1 MSEDAGYLPDSRSG
15 SVWTNFG
22 RRIVVV
28 ALALV
33 LAQWFIV
40 PGFLAM
46 DVPSHSDL
54 WRYYAV
60 AHELPLK
67 VALVSPRPLML
78 LALKALAPIHDSGV
92 FFLLLNLPAV
102 IFVGL
107 GSIAADAFF
116 KVRTPLWAQFLLS
129 LAIFGTSTFYVLNPL
144 DYGGFLAG
152 AFLALQVIWLCEAR
166 NRGEQRREMN
176 FFVAATVAALLG
188 YVSFET
194 KPTFALL
201 IPLAPLILI
210 SSYPPR
216 KVLIG
221 CAVCAGFV
229 ALSVVK
235 DVALKSPFIE
245 VTNAAS
251 PYKIAL
257 NPISILKAAG
267 FYLRHILPWPLI
279 PVALFGFW
287 QAWRYER
294 RVFAVMVFAPI
305 LAVMPMCAIPSR
317 LLPMYS
323 WFGTVIVAAMM
334 AALLMKRRV
343 KFVSMV
349 AVGLALFSILAGM
362 AGVNLR
368 NSSVRWTVS
377 NHQFNRQAA
386 DGLKALQARVA
397 PGERILVAGR
407 LAAFSP
413 FNNDRFIALTSP
425 VDFTWKVAYPPVDAP
440 LVAMS
445 HDSRVHI
452 ARADIRFDE
461 YDRVAIFGPDG
472 RLVHLGPADAFSKLR
487 GYELAIRFYCPD
499 GMSIPD
505 VDTRLAR
512 TLACLSNFGENQAA
526 EEYGDVAGNN
536 STNQWVWYWRGRA
549 SEALQH
555 RDEALRAFQ
564 KAASIESAPVFLD
577 AVNRVKALPDR

>member
-1 MSEDAGYLPDSRSG
+1 MSDNGGYQSDSGIG
-15 SVWTNFG
+15 SVWFNFG

-28 ALALV
+28 ALALA
-33 LAQWFIV
+33 LAQWLIV

-67 VALVSPRPLML
+67 IAIVSPRPLML
-78 LALKALAPIHDSGV
+78 LALKALAPIHDSSV
-92 FFLLLNLPAV
+92 FFLLLNLPAI

-107 GSIAADAFF
+107 ASIAADAFF
-116 KVRTPLWAQFLLS
+116 KVKTPLWAQFLLS

-152 AFLALQVIWLCEAR
+152 AFFGLQVIWLCEAR
-166 NRGEQRREMN
+166 NRGEQGREIN
-176 FFVAATVAALLG
+176 FFVVATVAALLG

-201 IPLAPLILI
+201 IPLAPLILL

-216 KVLIG
+216 KVLFG

-235 DVALKSPFIE
+235 DVVLKSPFIE
-245 VTNAAS
+245 VNNAAS

-257 NPISILKAAG
+257 NPISILNAAG
-267 FYLRHILPWPLI
+267 FYLRHILPWQLI
-279 PVALFGFW
+279 PIALFGLW
-287 QAWRYER
+287 QAWRCKR
-294 RVFAVMVFAPI
+294 WVLAVLVFAPI

-323 WFGTVIVAAMM
+323 WFGTVIVAVMV
-334 AALLMKRRV
+334 AALLMKRRI

-349 AVGLALFSILAGM
+349 AVGLVLFSILAGM
-362 AGVNLR
+362 TGASLR
-368 NSSVRWTVS
+368 KPSVKWTVS

-386 DGLKALQARVA
+386 ESLKALQARVA

-445 HDSRVHI
+445 HDSKVHV
-452 ARADIRFDE
+452 AQADIRFDE

-472 RLVHLGPADAFSKLR
+472 RLVHLGPAGAFSTMR
-487 GYELAIRFYCPD
+487 GYEVAIRFYCPD

-505 VDTRLAR
+505 ADTRLAK
-512 TLACLSNFGENQAA
+512 TLACLSNYGEYQAA
-526 EEYGDVAGNN
+526 EEYGEVAGDN

-555 RDEALRAFQ
+555 RDEALRAFE
-564 KAASIESAPVFLD
+564 KAASIEPAPVFLD
-577 AVNRVKALPDR
+577 AATRVKALPEK